1 MTKYQRFFSTIYF
14 VKIKDNKAGDTMNK
28 SDFTLQS
35 IELKDKKV
43 FRDTIHN
50 YIHVDHTLILD
61 LINSAAMQRLKRI
74 KQLGGIYQVYPG
86 AEHSRFTHSLGVY
99 AIVYRMLKESV
110 VKDYLNDYQQLTVMV
125 AGLLHDIG
133 HGPFSHCFEHIF
145 HHHHEQYTAKII
157 RQDPEIYWLLENC
170 VTGLSEDVC
179 AVIEKKH
186 PDSILIQMI
195 SSQLDCDRMD
205 YLLRDSYFTGT
216 TYGHFDLARLLRIMA
231 VRSGKIVYKQS
242 GVQAIENY
250 ILARYHMYWQVYYHP
265 TTRCYEQ
272 ILIALFKR
280 MQDLYNQGQLVDDVT
295 YFVPFLKG
303 NMSVADYLQLDENIC
318 FYYIRTLCN
327 SQDAILKDLA
337 YRFLNRKLF
346 VYEDYRDLK
355 QKQEIEK
362 LCLDHGFDPRY
373 YVFVDD
379 QMQIPYLH
387 YGHSDDIREI
397 QIITERGLVS
407 LSTVSEIVGAI
418 IHSKKNKVDSKIYY
432 PQII

>member
-1 MTKYQRFFSTIYF
+1 
-14 VKIKDNKAGDTMNK
+14 MNK
-28 SDFTLQS
+28 KDFTLQT

-43 FRDTIHN
+43 FRDAIHN
-50 YIHVDHTLILD
+50 YIHVDHSIILD
-61 LINSAAMQRLKRI
+61 LINSKAMQRLKRI
-74 KQLGGIYQVYPG
+74 KQLGGIYQVYPS

-99 AIVYRMLKESV
+99 AVVCRMLKESI

-145 HHHHEQYTAKII
+145 HHHHEQYTTMII
-157 RQDPEIYWLLENC
+157 RQDSEIHDLLENC
-170 VTGLSEDVC
+170 VKGLSEDVC

-216 TYGHFDLARLLRIMA
+216 TYGHFDLARLLRVMQ
-231 VRSGKIVYKQS
+231 VESGKIVYKQS

-265 TTRCYEQ
+265 TTRCFEQ
-272 ILIALFKR
+272 ILIAVFKR
-280 MQDLYNQGQLVDDVT
+280 MQDLYDKNQLRDDVE
-295 YFVPFLKG
+295 YFIPFLKG
-303 NMSVADYLQLDENIC
+303 EVTVDNYLKLDENIC
-318 FYYIRTLCN
+318 FYYISKLCD
-327 SQDAILKDLA
+327 SKDSILKDLA
-337 YRFLNRKLF
+337 TRFLNRKLF
-346 VYEDYRDLK
+346 VYEDFRCLK
-355 QKQEIEK
+355 QKEEIEK
-362 LCLDHGFDPRY
+362 LCRDHGFDPRY

-379 QMQIPYLH
+379 QIQIPYLH
-387 YGHSDDIREI
+387 YGNSDDIREI
-397 QIITERGLVS
+397 QIITESGLVC

-418 IHSKKNKVDSKIYY
+418 IHSKKSKVDSKIYY
-432 PQII
+432 PKID